1 MKKIK
6 IIADN
11 KIPYL
16 KGALESVAD
25 IVYLPGS
32 KITKQDLADADAL
45 ITRTRTKCNKELLE
59 GTGIKFIATA
69 TIGYDH
75 IDTAYCDAA
84 GISWTNAPG
93 CNSGSV
99 QQYVASALVLLSRKN
114 NFELKSKTIG
124 IVGVGNVGSKVQKI
138 AEAFGMKV
146 LLCDPPRERKEGSAN
161 FVSFE
166 TICKEADIIT
176 FHTPLNKTGTDKT
189 FHLADDAFFQK
200 VKKGVIIINSSRGEV
215 VETNA
220 LKQALRSGIVN
231 SSVIDVWENEPD
243 IDKELLALVTIA
255 TPHIAG
261 YSRDGKAGGTTMSVQ
276 AVSRFFGLG
285 IDNWQ
290 PADIEKPSNPSICI
304 DTIGKTIEQVIQDA
318 IRATY
323 KIAED
328 DKRLKADVATFE
340 KQREDYPVR
349 REFHAYNVEFTAG
362 NAKALELIKTI
373 GFKQVLL

>member
-25 IVYLPGS
+25 VVYLPGS

-93 CNSGSV
+93 CTSGSV

-138 AEAFGMKV
+138 AEALDVYK
-146 LLCDPPRERKEGSAN
+146 R
-161 FVSFE
+161 
-166 TICKEADIIT
+166 
-176 FHTPLNKTGTDKT
+176 
-189 FHLADDAFFQK
+189 
-200 VKKGVIIINSSRGEV
+200 
-215 VETNA
+215 
-220 LKQALRSGIVN
+220 QAPTCMNLMASTMAIWLFRLFI
-231 SSVIDVWENEPD
+231 
-243 IDKELLALVTIA
+243 
-255 TPHIAG
+255 
-261 YSRDGKAGGTTMSVQ
+261 YCCTT
-276 AVSRFFGLG
+276 
-285 IDNWQ
+285 
-290 PADIEKPSNPSICI
+290 
-304 DTIGKTIEQVIQDA
+304 
-318 IRATY
+318 
-323 KIAED
+323 
-328 DKRLKADVATFE
+328 
-340 KQREDYPVR
+340 
-349 REFHAYNVEFTAG
+349 
-362 NAKALELIKTI
+362 
-373 GFKQVLL
+373 